1 MSAQSPIAKA
11 EMVDRAVILARGLGT
26 RMRADEEGAL
36 QDPAQS
42 AAADRGVKAMIPFG
56 RPFLDF
62 VLSGLADAGYGQ
74 ACLVI
79 GPEHGAVREHY
90 SRVHPRRIRIDYTI
104 QPEPKGTADAVLAAQ
119 EFAGSHEFVVIN
131 SDNLYPLEVLRGL
144 RELGQPGAILFDE
157 QELLR
162 SSNIPAERI
171 RSFAY
176 AKLNDEGFL
185 ADLIEKPNE
194 VASLELRGSA
204 LVSMNCWRFSP
215 EIFEACRRVPLSPRG
230 EYELPLA
237 VREAV
242 RAGMRL
248 KILRSTA
255 GVLDLS
261 RRSDISAVGERLK
274 DIQVSL

>member
-1 MSAQSPIAKA
+1 MCAQSRVSTA

-26 RMRADEEGAL
+26 RMRADAEGAV
-36 QDPAQS
+36 QDGAQS

-79 GPEHGAVREHY
+79 GPEHGFIREHY
-90 SRVHPRRIRIDYTI
+90 ARIEPRRIRIAYAV
-104 QPEPKGTADAVLAAQ
+104 QPQPKGTADAVLAAQ
-119 EFAGSHEFVVIN
+119 EFTGDQEFVVIN

-157 QELLR
+157 QALLR
-162 SSNIPAERI
+162 NSNIPAERI
-171 RSFAY
+171 QSFAY

-185 ADLIEKPNE
+185 TDLIEKPDE
-194 VASLELRGSA
+194 ATRLALRGSA
-204 LVSMNCWRFSP
+204 LVSMNCWRFSA
-215 EIFEACRRVPLSPRG
+215 EIFEACRRVAISPRG

-242 RAGMRL
+242 RGGMRL

-274 DIQVSL
+274 DIQVRL